1 MHHFQVP
8 AFFWVAHS
16 PFSLTNSRLF
26 PFLFKRVNRCEA
38 EHERWRHQEA
48 LLCRP
53 QVVIA
58 CGISACHS
66 LTRGQNT
73 CFFLDQ
79 NQTSALA
86 CSSHYPSHSG
96 AVFAV
101 VDRYAPLFGQLWWFC
116 FLPYLEG
123 LLCLNFRTLENSK
136 EPVRLRV
143 LYPFSERI

>member
-16 PFSLTNSRLF
+16 PFFLTNSRF
-26 PFLFKRVNRCEA
+26 FRSSSKESIVVNRFQ
-38 EHERWRHQEA
+38 HERWRYA

-123 LLCLNFRTLENSK
+123 LLCLNSRTLENSK